1 MTLTD
6 VAAHASVSRATASL
20 VLRESPLVAENTRQR
35 VLASVE
41 ALGYVYNRGAA
52 SLRMRRTNTVG
63 LVISGLANPFFADL
77 TEGVE
82 EELRPAG
89 YVVLL
94 ANTFDDPV
102 HQDTLIRSMMEHQID
117 GLLIVAAVDSE
128 SDFVAPLRDMG
139 VPHMLATRRIRGVEG
154 SYVGPDDD
162 AGARLATQ
170 HLLDHGARQIAYFGG
185 PEHGVA
191 RIDRVAGMAALLEEN
206 TLEPELTWTVPS
218 RVSSSEGYALAS
230 KLLKRHPPPEAVICH
245 SDAIAFGLM
254 RALRDADVEI
264 GSACRVIGYDDIEH
278 AQAWSPSLTSV
289 SVAARTM
296 GRRAAR
302 MLVERIETRGAAPDE
317 SLVLRPSLVVRES
330 CGCTVSPPG

>member
-1 MTLTD
+1 MTLAD
-6 VAAHASVSRATASL
+6 VAAHAGVSRATASL
-20 VLRESPLVAENTRQR
+20 VLRESPLVAEQTRQR

-52 SLRMRRTNTVG
+52 SLRMRRTNTIG

-94 ANTFDDPV
+94 ANTFDDPA
-102 HQDTLIRSMMEHQID
+102 HQDMLIRSMMEHQID
-117 GLLIVAAVDSE
+117 GLLIVAAVDS
-128 SDFVAPLRDMG
+128 DAGFVTPLRNNG
-139 VPHMLATRRIRGVEG
+139 VPHVMTTRRIRGVHA

-170 HLLDHGARQIAYFGG
+170 HLLDHGARELAYFGG

-191 RIDRVAGMAALLEEN
+191 RIDRVAAMAALLAEN
-206 TLEPELTWTVPS
+206 GLEPEPSWTVPS
-218 RVSSSEGYALAS
+218 RVSSSEGYAMAR
-230 KLLKRHPPPEAVICH
+230 KLLEHGPPPEAVICH

-254 RALRDADVEI
+254 RALRDVGVEI
-264 GSACRVIGYDDIEH
+264 GTGCRVIGYDDVEH

-302 MLVERIETRGAAPDE
+302 MLMERIEAPGSSPEE

-330 CGCTVSPPG
+330 CGCRPSSAH

>member
-1 MTLTD
+1 
-6 VAAHASVSRATASL
+6 
-20 VLRESPLVAENTRQR
+20 
-35 VLASVE
+35 VE

-52 SLRMRRTNTVG
+52 SLRMRRTNTIG

-82 EELRPAG
+82 EELRPSG

-94 ANTFDDPV
+94 ANTFDDPA

-128 SDFVAPLRDMG
+128 GDFVAPLRNMG
-139 VPHMLATRRIRGVEG
+139 VPHVLTTRRVHGVHA

-191 RIDRVAGMAALLEEN
+191 RIDRVSAMGALLAEHD
-206 TLEPELTWTVPS
+206 LAPEQAWTVPS
-218 RVSSSEGYALAS
+218 RVSSSEAYALARRV
-230 KLLKRHPPPEAVICH
+230 LAHNAPPEAVICH

-254 RALRDADVEI
+254 RALRDAEI
-264 GSACRVIGYDDIEH
+264 DIGTACRVVGYDDVEH
-278 AQAWSPSLTSV
+278 AQTWSPSLTSV

-302 MLVERIETRGAAPDE
+302 MLVERIESPSDAPEE
-317 SLVLRPSLVVRES
+317 SLVVRPTLVTRES
-330 CGCTVSPPG
+330 CGCPRTEHALSV